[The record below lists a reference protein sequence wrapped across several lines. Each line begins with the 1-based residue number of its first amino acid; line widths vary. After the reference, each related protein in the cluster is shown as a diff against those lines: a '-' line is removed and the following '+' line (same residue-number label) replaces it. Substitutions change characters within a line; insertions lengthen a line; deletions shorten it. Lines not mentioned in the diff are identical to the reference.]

1 MSQGLG
7 SDESETALQV
17 ETATT
22 AEVAQIY
29 DSRFKI
35 YDEGMNY
42 KILGRTGLKVSEL
55 CLGTMTFGENYFN
68 IAVVNQ
74 ASANEMV
81 ARALSAGINF
91 FDTADVYSY
100 GESETVLGQSL
111 KDTGPARDKV
121 IIATKVRGAMSEGA
135 TAGTGDVNNV
145 GLSRQHI
152 FSSVEGSLRRLQTDY
167 IDLYQVHGWDVL
179 TPVEE
184 ALRALDD
191 LVRQGK
197 VRYIGCSNWAARQL
211 MKALCL
217 SESHDWA
224 GFVSL
229 QSYYSLVGRDLEHE
243 LLPLC
248 REENVGVL
256 PWSPLS
262 GGFLSGKYRRDN
274 PNPEGARRSGF
285 QFPPIDEERGF
296 DAVEAL
302 TRIENEKNVTV
313 AQVALAWLLAQ
324 PGVTSVIIG
333 ANKLTQLEDN
343 LKAAA
348 LELSAAEIET
358 LSATTAPR
366 ALYPQWM
373 IERQNEGRR

>member
-1 MSQGLG
+1 M
-7 SDESETALQV
+7 
-17 ETATT
+17 
-22 AEVAQIY
+22 Y
-29 DSRFKI
+29 DLRFTL
-35 YDEGMNY
+35 YDEDMNY
-42 KILGRTGLKVSEL
+42 KTLGRTGLKVSEL
-55 CLGTMTFGENYFN
+55 CLGTMTFGENFFN

-81 ARALSAGINF
+81 ARALAAGINF

-111 KDTGPARDKV
+111 KDTGPARDRV
-121 IIATKVRGAMSEGA
+121 IIATKVRSAMSEAA

-152 FSSVEGSLRRLQTDY
+152 FSSVESSLRRLQTDY

-229 QSYYSLVGRDLEHE
+229 QAYYSLVGRDLEHE

-248 REENVGVL
+248 REENIGVL

-274 PNPEGARRSGF
+274 PNPEGARRTGF

-296 DAVEAL
+296 DAIEAL
-302 TRIENEKNVTV
+302 GRIANEKNVTV